1 MNRYQDT
8 IAIETDNNEQARY
21 NLQRKL
27 AETGEPMTNDTALV
41 NLSEAPFT
49 WKTLTAIANT
59 EFVPKAYRGQPDR
72 MLGAILYGRESG
84 LGPMTSLQMIDMVDG
99 KPSMSSELMVSLV
112 RRAGHKL
119 TADTMSSTECSVT
132 GTRIDNG
139 DTMSF
144 TFTLEDAERAQL
156 VRKGSAWEK
165 YPASMLWVRAASQL
179 IRMLFPD
186 VLISMHNYDP
196 DELAPPEPSV
206 EAVAVSPSPV
216 APSDPSTETLIEWEP
231 EDE

>member
-1 MNRYQDT
+1 
-8 IAIETDNNEQARY
+8 
-21 NLQRKL
+21 
-27 AETGEPMTNDTALV
+27 
-41 NLSEAPFT
+41 
-49 WKTLTAIANT
+49 
-59 EFVPKAYRGQPDR
+59 
-72 MLGAILYGRESG
+72 
-84 LGPMTSLQMIDMVDG
+84 
-99 KPSMSSELMVSLV
+99 VSLV

-119 TADTMSSTECSVT
+119 TADTMSSTECTVT